1 MKSTLVW
8 TFLLAL
14 LGSSAASAE
23 VYVWKDEAGKTVYSD
38 QPPPSANARRMNTRA
53 PSPASAPAP
62 AKESKKAMGKDASG
76 ENAKIAAE
84 NAKVAEANAKI
95 REQNCQNARNQL
107 ASVQTNSRI
116 RMPGSNALAT
126 DAQRNELIAQAQA
139 NVQTWCGK

>member
-14 LGSSAASAE
+14 LASSAAGAA

-38 QPPPSANARRMNTRA
+38 QPPPSVNARRMNTRA
-53 PSPASAPAP
+53 PAPASAPA
-62 AKESKKAMGKDASG
+62 KEAKKATGGKDVDSENARVVA
-76 ENAKIAAE
+76 ENAKIS
-84 NAKVAEANAKI
+84 EANAKI
-95 REQNCQNARNQL
+95 RDQNCKGARDQL
-107 ASVQTNSRI
+107 ASLQQNGRI

-126 DAQRNELIAQAQA
+126 DAQRNELIAQAQS

>member
-1 MKSTLVW
+1 MMKSTLVW

-53 PSPASAPAP
+53 PAPASAPV
-62 AKESKKAMGKDASG
+62 KESKKAADKDASG
-76 ENAKIAAE
+76 ENARIAAE

-95 REQNCQNARNQL
+95 REQNCQNARTQL
-107 ASVQTNSRI
+107 ATVQTNSRI
-116 RMPGSNALAT
+116 RMPGSNALAS

-139 NVQTWCGK
+139 NVQIWCGK

>member
-38 QPPPSANARRMNTRA
+38 QPPASVNARRMNTRA
-53 PSPASAPAP
+53 PAPASAP
-62 AKESKKAMGKDASG
+62 AKESKKASGKDAGG
-76 ENAKIAAE
+76 ENAKI
-84 NAKVAEANAKI
+84 VEANAKI

-126 DAQRNELIAQAQA
+126 DAQRNELITQAQA

>member
-14 LGSSAASAE
+14 LGSAAASAE

-38 QPPPSANARRMNTRA
+38 QPPPSVNARRMNTRVPA
-53 PSPASAPAP
+53 PASAPV
-62 AKESKKAMGKDASG
+62 KESKKAADKDASG
-76 ENAKIAAE
+76 ENARIAAE

-95 REQNCQNARNQL
+95 REQNCQNARTQL
-107 ASVQTNSRI
+107 ATVQTNSRI
-116 RMPGSNALAT
+116 RMPGSNALAS

-139 NVQTWCGK
+139 NVQIWCGK

>member
-14 LGSSAASAE
+14 LASSAASAA

-38 QPPPSANARRMNTRA
+38 QPPPHVNARRLNTPA
-53 PSPASAPAP
+53 QPAPASAPA
-62 AKESKKAMGKDASG
+62 KEVKKAGGKDVDSENAKVSA
-76 ENAKIAAE
+76 ENAKIAA
-84 NAKVAEANAKI
+84 ANAKI
-95 REQNCQNARNQL
+95 REQNCKGARDQL
-107 ASVQTNSRI
+107 ASLQQNGRI

-126 DAQRNELIAQAQA
+126 DAQRNELIAQAQS